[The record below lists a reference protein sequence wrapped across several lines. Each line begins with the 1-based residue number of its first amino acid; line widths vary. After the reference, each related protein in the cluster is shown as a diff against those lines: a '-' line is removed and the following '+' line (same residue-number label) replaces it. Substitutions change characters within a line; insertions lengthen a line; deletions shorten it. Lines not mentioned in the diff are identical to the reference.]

1 MRAPEDGVGYR
12 VLHNADFRYAVVPA
26 EASFAGVRF
35 DGLALFREA
44 HFQGDTAFHGAT
56 FQGDAEFDR
65 ASFEGEAWFDG
76 ATFQRDAAFGG
87 TTFKSGASFSEAT
100 FQGAAHFL
108 GAGLQDD
115 AAFSQ
120 AIFQS
125 SASFAE
131 ATFRGAAQFD
141 GASFQGDAQFD
152 GASFQGDA
160 TFRRASFRVAAQFS
174 SVSFQGTALF
184 GDVSFQDAIRFS
196 WADPDPVLFDGAS
209 FQAEALFGRARF
221 QCPAA
226 FRGATFRRD
235 AAFGGVTFYRNAI
248 FDRAG
253 FQGDAEFARAGFR
266 GDASFRGTPF
276 GGDVRFGRAGF
287 RVDARFDRASFQ
299 GDVRFDLA
307 AFRGDASFHEAS
319 FERPLAT
326 SLLAAGTCSLDAVLF
341 PKAVQLTVAA
351 CFLSLQGSAFP
362 AGGHLRVASAEVT
375 LEEAELPAPFILSAH
390 RLASDAAARWGELA
404 GSQVAARAPRLV
416 SVQRANV
423 AGLVL
428 TGVNLAACHFAGAHH
443 LDQLQVTTADS
454 FYRVRAGRF
463 GGGRQ
468 VLAEE
473 CAWRRTQPLSPGRRR
488 WQATASLSS
497 SPFLVGAYQPDA
509 AELAGLYRQLR
520 KGREEAK
527 NEPGAADFYYGEME
541 MRRYAASTSWAERRV
556 LETYWLISGYAL
568 RAWRALTTLLVVL
581 ALATALIVLWGLPE
595 HEPRAGAVGTITGQR
610 VMLVYRS
617 PQPSVPRTALRDRW
631 SWERAGKAI
640 WISTNAAVFRTAD
653 QQLTAPGKVTEM
665 SMRIL
670 GPLLLALA
678 VLSIRNRVKR

>member
-1 MRAPEDGVGYR
+1 
-12 VLHNADFRYAVVPA
+12 
-26 EASFAGVRF
+26 VRF
-35 DGLALFREA
+35 DGLALFRET

-56 FQGDAEFDR
+56 FQGDAEFDG

-76 ATFQRDAAFGG
+76 ATFRRGAAFDG
-87 TTFKSGASFSEAT
+87 TTFKSSASFSEAT
-100 FQGAAHFL
+100 FRGAAHFRGATLL
-108 GAGLQDD
+108 GDIV
-115 AAFSQ
+115 FHQ

-125 SASFAE
+125 GLSFEE

-141 GASFQGDAQFD
+141 GASFRGDTGFD
-152 GASFQGDA
+152 RASFQSDA
-160 TFRRASFRVAAQFS
+160 RFRRASFQATPRFN
-174 SVSFQGTALF
+174 G
-184 GDVSFQDAIRFS
+184 VSFQDTALFDEVSFHEATTFYGAERDS
-196 WADPDPVLFDGAS
+196 QLFDGAS
-209 FQAEALFGRARF
+209 FQADALFDRARF
-221 QCPAA
+221 RCAAA
-226 FRGATFRRD
+226 FRGVTFQRD
-235 AAFGGVTFYRNAI
+235 AAFGGATFYHNAM
-248 FDRAG
+248 FDRAS
-253 FQGDAEFARAGFR
+253 FQGDAMFNRTGFR
-266 GDASFRGTPF
+266 GDASFRRTLF
-276 GGDVRFGRAGF
+276 GGDARFGRASF
-287 RVDARFDRASFQ
+287 RVDTRFHGARFQ
-299 GDVRFDLA
+299 GDTRFDLA
-307 AFRGDASFHEAS
+307 AFRGSASFHEAS
-319 FERPLAT
+319 FERLLAT
-326 SLLAAGTCSLDAVLF
+326 SLLVAGTCSLDAVLF

-351 CFLSLQGSAFP
+351 CFLSLHGSAFP

-390 RLASDAAARWGELA
+390 RLTNDAAARWGKLA

-473 CAWRRTQPLSPGRRR
+473 CAWRRTQPLSLGRQH
-488 WQATASLSS
+488 WQATVHLSS
-497 SPFLVGAYQPDA
+497 SPFLVGAYQPDP

-541 MRRYAASTSWAERRV
+541 MRRHAASTSWAERRV
-556 LETYWLISGYAL
+556 LEAYWLISGYAL

-581 ALATALIVLWGLPE
+581 ALATALLVLWGLPE

-610 VMLVYRS
+610 VTLVYRS
-617 PQPSVPRTALRDRW
+617 PQPNVPRTALQDRW
-631 SWERAGKAI
+631 SWERAGRAL